1 MKKKLHLKPFLT
13 ICVIALLIPSCEQ
26 ESSPTANHDLIK
38 QVATGLTT
46 PVYIEGDVT
55 WTIEERM
62 EHYGVPG
69 VSIAVIHKGEIA
81 WAKGFGVMDKESQA
95 PVTSETLF
103 QASALSIPV
112 SAYGALR
119 MVEAGKVELDENIN
133 SYLKSWKLPDS
144 EFTRKKKATIRNI
157 LNHSAG
163 ITLHATP
170 GYSSSSKRPTLIE
183 VLSGTSPAINEP
195 IAVNREPDVSYYIS
209 YTGYGI
215 IQQMMVDMEG
225 KPFSE
230 IIYDLVLQPLAMT
243 NSTFSLSLSQEQLAK
258 AATAYEQDGAMVEGK
273 RFVHPVS
280 AGRGLWTTP
289 TDLAKF
295 LIHVQQTLK
304 GNRDH
309 GLSQEM
315 TRLMV
320 TPHSESSYGPGADYG
335 LGFQLVNKKE
345 VYLRHWGWN
354 RGYYSEFMVNRE
366 GDYGVV
372 VMTNNTFPAFNA
384 EVIRAVARTYGWDD
398 YVPEHTRIPID
409 QPLADAITGRYQAN
423 NAIVEVYQLD
433 DQLFFKNILDV
444 EAQELIKISENL
456 FARRTA
462 NRLIQF
468 NPGTENETATLISK
482 DRYDDTIATTMVK
495 KDQRDKSP
503 VEYLLEGNQEAAL
516 VAYRAL
522 QDTDPAHP
530 MIAEEYIDDIGFDFL
545 YSDRKKLAQSTFKVN
560 TVLYPKSS
568 RVFHSYA
575 RACKELGETDL
586 AIESFSKS
594 LELNPQNNLAAHE
607 LEGLQKGD

>member
-1 MKKKLHLKPFLT
+1 MKKKPNLKSFIATL
-13 ICVIALLIPSCEQ
+13 IIALLVPSCAQ
-26 ESSPTANHDLIK
+26 ESTSSKSQELIEK
-38 QVATGLTT
+38 VATGLTT
-46 PVYIEGDVT
+46 PVYIDGDAT
-55 WTIEERM
+55 WSIEERM

-112 SAYGALR
+112 SAYGAIR
-119 MVEAGKVELDENIN
+119 MVEQGKVELDENIN
-133 SYLKSWKLPDS
+133 SYLKSWKVPES
-144 EFTRKKKATIRNI
+144 EFTKEKKATIRNI

-170 GYSSSSKRPTLIE
+170 GYSSSTPRPTLIE

-195 IAVNREPDVSYYIS
+195 IAIKREPDVSYYIS

-215 IQQMMVDMEG
+215 IQQMMVDVEG
-225 KPFSE
+225 RAFPG
-230 IIYDLVLQPLAMT
+230 IMDDLVLAPLAMT
-243 NSTFSLSLSQEQLAK
+243 NSTFSLELSQEQLAR

-304 GNRDH
+304 GKRDH

-315 TRLMV
+315 TRTMV
-320 TPHSESSYGPGADYG
+320 TPHSVSSYGNGLDYG

-398 YVPEHTRIPID
+398 YVPEHTKVPID
-409 QPLADAITGRYQAN
+409 QTLADEITGRYQASN
-423 NAIVEVYQLD
+423 SIVEVYQEN

-444 EAQELIKISENL
+444 NAQELIKVSDNL

-468 NPGTENETATLISK
+468 NPGTENETATLVSK
-482 DRYDDTIATTMVK
+482 DRYDESFATTLVK
-495 KDQRDKSP
+495 KDQGDKSP
-503 VEYLLEGNQEAAL
+503 VEYLLDGDLDGALEA
-516 VAYRAL
+516 YSTL
-522 QDTDPAHP
+522 QDADPDHP
-530 MIAEEYIDDIGFDFL
+530 MIEEEYIDDIGFDF
-545 YSDRKKLAQSTFKVN
+545 YHSDRKKLAQNTFKVN
-560 TVLYPKSS
+560 TMLYPESS
-568 RVFHSYA
+568 RVYHSYA
-575 RACKELGETDL
+575 RACKDLGDTDL
-586 AIESFSKS
+586 AIENFSKS
-594 LELNPQNNLAAHE
+594 LELNPENNLAAHE
-607 LEGLQKGD
+607 LEELRKGE